1 MRTSDG
7 DDGTRVRRGEGDTNE
22 SGRREEEGEV
32 KGGESKGEGRQ
43 EKQCEGKEGGTP
55 CRTHES
61 KGT

>member
-32 KGGESKGEGRQ
+32 VVFRSSCSCTACSNGLGYSRI
-43 EKQCEGKEGGTP
+43 T
-55 CRTHES
+55 
-61 KGT
+61 